1 MTVDDA
7 KTFTRMRSRLVA
19 AGGGGRGAGG
29 ALRCASGSCFSSLA
43 CVFGRDACE
52 ERNSWNS
59 TWIGVSDDV
68 NLCNETY
75 CDFLYSFDFYVFYFF
90 IFSFHGWQ
98 GYDRSYD
105 TVVPRNRHIL
115 YLVSCPH

>member
-19 AGGGGRGAGG
+19 AGGGGGG
-29 ALRCASGSCFSSLA
+29 GTLRCALGSCFSSLA

-68 NLCNETY
+68 N
-75 CDFLYSFDFYVFYFF
+75 V
-90 IFSFHGWQ
+90 Q
-98 GYDRSYD
+98 
-105 TVVPRNRHIL
+105 
-115 YLVSCPH
+115 